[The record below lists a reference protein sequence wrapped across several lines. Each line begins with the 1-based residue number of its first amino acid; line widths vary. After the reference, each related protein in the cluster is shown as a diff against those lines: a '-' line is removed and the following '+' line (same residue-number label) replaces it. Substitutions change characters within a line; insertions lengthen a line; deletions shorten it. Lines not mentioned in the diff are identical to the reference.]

1 MKKTFVAAAV
11 LGAFAGSAF
20 AADVTLY
27 GVVDLGLH
35 YSNSKV
41 TGESGVNKFDL
52 ADGQNSGSRW
62 GLKGQEDLGF
72 AKVGFVLEN
81 GFTADDGKL
90 YADRMFGR
98 EALLYL
104 TGDFGTLGFGR
115 TGALTAGT
123 GSYNLAKYT
132 PFSTGWGSLT
142 AKRANFWIGDRD
154 RMDNTVTY
162 VTPSFAGF
170 QVSAQ
175 YSFQRAGQETA
186 GNERQNDRYAAIG
199 ASYNNGP
206 FSAALVVDSVFYN
219 YDGVEDGKKADD
231 SLGVTLGASYDFE
244 VVKLFAQ
251 AQYGKHENKL
261 GGFAT
266 SAFDEGTKLAKD
278 SDKYKSEY
286 FHVANNEGWK
296 GYGITLGATAPVFG
310 GTLYAQANYLDA
322 KAKNLTAECADVDDT
337 NEDMNEF
344 DGQMKAKN
352 WGVALG
358 YTYPFSKRTYVYTYA
373 SYNELKLTSA
383 YNTEEGVDGDSEKTK
398 NTEFG
403 FGLVHKF

>member
-11 LGAFAGSAF
+11 LGAFAGSAL

-27 GVVDLGLH
+27 GVIDQGLH
-35 YSNSKV
+35 YSNVKAGDAKS
-41 TGESGVNKFDL
+41 VNKFDM
-52 ADGQNSGSRW
+52 ASGQNSGSRW

-81 GFTADDGKL
+81 GFTSDDGKL
-90 YADRMFGR
+90 AQGGRLFGR
-98 EALLYL
+98 EAIAYL
-104 TGDFGTLGFGR
+104 SGDFGTLAFGR

-123 GSYNLAKYT
+123 GSYNLAKYA

-142 AKRANFWIGDRD
+142 AQRSNFWIGDRD

-175 YSFQRAGQETA
+175 YSFERDGQETA
-186 GNERQNDRYAAIG
+186 GNERNNDRYAAIG

-219 YDGVEDGKKADD
+219 YADNKAAGTKNND

-251 AQYGKHENKL
+251 AQYGKHEKKL
-261 GGFAT
+261 GALVT
-266 SAFDEGTKLAKD
+266 D
-278 SDKYKSEY
+278 
-286 FHVANNEGWK
+286 VNEG
-296 GYGITLGATAPVFG
+296 TAPVEDDEG
-310 GTLYAQANYLDA
+310 IGNDIDV
-322 KAKNLTAECADVDDT
+322 CA
-337 NEDMNEF
+337 
-344 DGQMKAKN
+344 
-352 WGVALG
+352 
-358 YTYPFSKRTYVYTYA
+358 
-373 SYNELKLTSA
+373 
-383 YNTEEGVDGDSEKTK
+383 
-398 NTEFG
+398 
-403 FGLVHKF
+403 